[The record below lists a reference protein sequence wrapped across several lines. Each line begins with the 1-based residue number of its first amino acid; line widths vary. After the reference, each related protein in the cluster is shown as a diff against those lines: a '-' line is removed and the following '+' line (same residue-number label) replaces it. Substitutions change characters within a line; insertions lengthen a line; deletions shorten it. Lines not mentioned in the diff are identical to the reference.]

1 MKFFIISLFPEMF
14 RAISDYGI
22 IARAVKNQKITLHF
36 KNPRDFT
43 EDNYRTIDD
52 RPYGG
57 GPGMVMK
64 VEPLRRAIHAARNEA
79 PANTRCV
86 YLSPQGQQFKQT
98 NVKKFASEEAII
110 LLCGRYEGID
120 QRIIENDVDECWSI
134 GDYVVSGG
142 ELPAMIIIDSI
153 SRLLPGVLGDDESS
167 VRESFSESL
176 LDCPHYTRP
185 EIIDGQKVPLV
196 LLSGNHA
203 DIERWR
209 KKQQLGQTWLLRPD
223 LLNEI
228 DLNEKECILLE
239 EFKKEQLT

>member
-1 MKFFIISLFPEMF
+1 
-14 RAISDYGI
+14 
-22 IARAVKNQKITLHF
+22 
-36 KNPRDFT
+36 
-43 EDNYRTIDD
+43 
-52 RPYGG
+52 
-57 GPGMVMK
+57 
-64 VEPLRRAIHAARNEA
+64 
-79 PANTRCV
+79 
-86 YLSPQGQQFKQT
+86 
-98 NVKKFASEEAII
+98 
-110 LLCGRYEGID
+110 
-120 QRIIENDVDECWSI
+120 
-134 GDYVVSGG
+134 
-142 ELPAMIIIDSI
+142 
-153 SRLLPGVLGDDESS
+153 LGDDESS